1 MRKPSALISLS
12 VLSLAIG
19 LVHAADAALDMD
31 LMQNV
36 EDVNKSL
43 ASNIAL
49 RDAGA
54 SAKDAEEL
62 HTLFQTVEKHYLA
75 KPEAPDGLALSRKS
89 LQLTEKI
96 QQQVG
101 AQDFGGASGSATEL
115 SRTCRACHTFYK
127 QS

>member
-1 MRKPSALISLS
+1 MRALFIPLGG
-12 VLSLAIG
+12 LFLAIG
-19 LVHAADAALDMD
+19 IAHAAGAVLDMD

-49 RDAGA
+49 RDAAA
-54 SAKDAEEL
+54 STKDAQEL
-62 HTLFQTVEKHYLA
+62 HELFKTVEGHYLA
-75 KPEAPDGLALSRKS
+75 KPDAPDGLELSRKS
-89 LQLTEKI
+89 LTLTKKI
-96 QQQVG
+96 QDQVG
-101 AQDFGGASGSATEL
+101 GKDFDGALDSATEL

>member
-1 MRKPSALISLS
+1 MRKLSALIPLG
-12 VLSLAIG
+12 VLCFAIG
-19 LVHAADAALDMD
+19 LARAADAALDMD

-49 RDAGA
+49 RDAAA
-54 SAKDAEEL
+54 STKDAQEL
-62 HTLFQTVEKHYLA
+62 HELFKTVEGHYQA
-75 KPEAPDGLALSRKS
+75 KPDAPDGLELSRKS
-89 LQLTEKI
+89 LTLTKKI
-96 QQQVG
+96 QDQVG
-101 AQDFGGASGSATEL
+101 GKDFDGASDSATEL

>member
-1 MRKPSALISLS
+1 MRKLFIPLGGLF
-12 VLSLAIG
+12 LAIG
-19 LVHAADAALDMD
+19 VAHAASAVLDMD

-49 RDAGA
+49 RDAAA
-54 SAKDAEEL
+54 SIKDAQEL
-62 HTLFQTVEKHYLA
+62 HELFKSVEGHYLA
-75 KPEAPDGLALSRKS
+75 KPDAPDGLELSRKS
-89 LQLTEKI
+89 LSLTQKI
-96 QQQVG
+96 QEQVGSKNFEG
-101 AQDFGGASGSATEL
+101 AQDAATEL

>member
-1 MRKPSALISLS
+1 MRKLFISLVSLLLAVS
-12 VLSLAIG
+12 V
-19 LVHAADAALDMD
+19 VHAADAVLDMD

-49 RDAGA
+49 RDAAA
-54 SAKDAEEL
+54 STRDAQEL
-62 HTLFQTVEKHYLA
+62 HDLFRTVEGHYQA
-75 KPEAPDGLALSRKS
+75 KPDAPDGLELSRKS
-89 LQLTEKI
+89 LSLTRKI
-96 QQQVG
+96 QGQVG
-101 AQDFGGASGSATEL
+101 AQDFEGASDSATEL

>member
-1 MRKPSALISLS
+1 MRKLLIPLG
-12 VLSLAIG
+12 VLCLAIG
-19 LVHAADAALDMD
+19 VAHAANAVLDMD

-49 RDAGA
+49 RDAAA
-54 SAKDAEEL
+54 STKDAQEL
-62 HTLFQTVEKHYLA
+62 HELFKTVEGHYLA
-75 KPEAPDGLALSRKS
+75 KPDAPDGLELSRKS
-89 LQLTEKI
+89 LTLTRKI
-96 QQQVG
+96 QDQVG
-101 AQDFGGASGSATEL
+101 GKDFDGASDSATEL